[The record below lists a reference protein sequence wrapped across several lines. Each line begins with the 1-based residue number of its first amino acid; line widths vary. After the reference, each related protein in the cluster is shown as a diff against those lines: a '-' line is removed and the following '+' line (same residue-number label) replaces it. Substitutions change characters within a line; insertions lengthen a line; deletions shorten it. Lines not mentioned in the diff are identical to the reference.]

1 MPKRKTKKQKK
12 MSKKDYEK
20 LRKALKNY
28 NANQQDDTSSNIGY
42 GIGIL
47 IFFIFLFLKL
57 INAAS

>member
-1 MPKRKTKKQKK
+1 MPKKKTKKQKK

-42 GIGIL
+42 VNRNFN
-47 IFFIFLFLKL
+47 FFYFSL
-57 INAAS
+57 S